1 MGKLQQRLSQ
11 VQAQIRS
18 FALSCDR
25 DPTGIR
31 LIAVSKTRPASDIRQ
46 AFEAGQSAFA
56 ENYLQDALQ
65 KIPALQDCNIEWHFI
80 GRIQSNKTRA
90 IAEHFSW
97 VHTLASFKHARRL
110 DEQRPAALPP
120 LNICIQLNLTGEQS
134 KGGIAAAALPSL
146 LEKLAGLPHLH
157 LRGLMTMPPATASAA
172 QQRQVFAQ
180 LRRLRD
186 DMNRQGHA
194 LDTLSMGMSGDM
206 QAAICE
212 GATMVRIGTAIFG
225 PRT

>member
-11 VQAQIRS
+11 VQAQIRG

-25 DPTGIR
+25 DPTEIR
-31 LIAVSKTRPASDIRQ
+31 LIAVSKTRPVSDIRE
-46 AFEAGQSAFA
+46 AWKAGQEAFA

-65 KIPALQDCNIEWHFI
+65 KIPVLQDCDIEWHFI
-80 GRIQSNKTRA
+80 GRIQSNKTRT
-90 IAEHFSW
+90 IAENFSW

-110 DEQRPAALPP
+110 SAQRAESLPP
-120 LNICIQLNLTGEQS
+120 LNVCIQMNLTGEQS
-134 KGGIAAAALPSL
+134 KGGIAEKELRPL
-146 LEKLAGLPHLH
+146 LEKLADLPHLH
-157 LRGLMTMPPATASAA
+157 LRGLMTMPPAAASIS
-172 QQRQVFAQ
+172 QQHQLFAQ

-186 DMNRQGHA
+186 DMNQQGHA

-225 PRT
+225 SRT